1 MVVNWKSKKGKI
13 IEYLQTSKEDFIS
26 KKSIKQ
32 FIEVNGINVTPET
45 LNSYIK
51 EFKVQKIIFS
61 AGRGWYTTVEKSGSL
76 RTESV
81 QKVVSLLEK
90 EYPFL
95 EFNCWS
101 TEQIQ
106 PFLHH
111 LLGKHLTYV
120 YTSRDAIS
128 NITDTLRD
136 SGYSILENPSKKEL
150 KESISKLNIDVIVR
164 ASIEREP
171 TNNTH
176 FPPIEKVIIDLI
188 YENNMG
194 EMYSEAEIIKAS
206 QKALNS
212 SYCDVSQLIDYA
224 NRKKIDISLLIKN
237 PTMQEF

>member
-26 KKSIKQ
+26 KKTIKQ
-32 FIEVNGINVTPET
+32 FMEVNGINVTSET

-51 EFKVQKIIFS
+51 EFKEQKIIFS
-61 AGRGWYTTVEKSGSL
+61 AGRGWYTTIEKTGSL
-76 RTESV
+76 RTEPV

-90 EYPFL
+90 KYPFL

-106 PFLHH
+106 PYFHH

-150 KESISKLNIDVIVR
+150 KESLSKLNIDVIVR

-171 TNNTH
+171 TSNSH
-176 FPPIEKVIIDLI
+176 YSPIEKVIIDLM

-194 EMYSEAEIIKAS
+194 EIYSKSELLESLIKAVR
-206 QKALNS
+206 AC
-212 SYCDVSQLIDYA
+212 YIDVSSLEYYA
-224 NRKKIDISLLIKN
+224 YQKDVKIEKILNN
-237 PTMQEF
+237 PTMQEL